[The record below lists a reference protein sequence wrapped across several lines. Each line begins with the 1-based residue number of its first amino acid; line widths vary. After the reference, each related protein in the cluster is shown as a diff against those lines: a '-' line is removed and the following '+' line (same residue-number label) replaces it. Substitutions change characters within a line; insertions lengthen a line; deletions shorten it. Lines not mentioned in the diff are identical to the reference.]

1 VGLHA
6 QSRTNCNSNKENTGG
21 MNMGTFAFK
30 MPDIGEG
37 VVEGEVVEWMVAV
50 GDVVKEDDPIL
61 SVMTDKATVEIP
73 SPVDGK
79 VTKVIG
85 EAGDILP
92 VGVVCIEFEVEG
104 SGNASASEQAPAKT
118 EAAPAKEEAKPVP
131 APAPEPVA
139 APAPAP
145 VAAAPVARAA
155 GTKALASPA
164 VRQRAREANISLDHV
179 AGSGPAGR
187 ISHADLDAHIAGG
200 ASGASRAAPVGGRAR
215 VELNGTETMKVIG
228 LRRKIADSMIASYST
243 IPHFSYFEE
252 VDVTALEELR
262 QHLNAT
268 RPAGAPKL
276 TYLPFI
282 MQALVKAL
290 AERPECNAL
299 YDDEANVV
307 TRHEAVNL
315 GIATQTDRGL
325 FVPVVKHVE
334 AMDIWQSA
342 SEMGRVTSETRDG
355 KAGVEDLTGSTFT
368 ITSLGRLGGLGATP
382 IINKPEVGILGVHNA
397 KDRAVVRNGAVVVRR
412 MMNLSSSWDHRVVD
426 GHDGATLVQ
435 LVKTYLENPATIFM

>member
-1 VGLHA
+1 
-6 QSRTNCNSNKENTGG
+6 
-21 MNMGTFAFK
+21 

-50 GDVVKEDDPIL
+50 GDTVKEDDPIL

-73 SPVDGK
+73 SPVDGT
-79 VTKVIG
+79 VTKVVG

-92 VGVVCIEFEVEG
+92 VGVVCIEFEVDG
-104 SGNASASEQAPAKT
+104 AGNASASDDAPA
-118 EAAPAKEEAKPVP
+118 AEE
-131 APAPEPVA
+131 
-139 APAPAP
+139 APAPAAKESKP
-145 VAAAPVARAA
+145 EPTPEVAPAPTPAPKAAATPAPSAAPVARAP

-200 ASGASRAAPVGGRAR
+200 ASGASRAAPMGGRAR
-215 VELNGTETMKVIG
+215 TELNGTEAMKVIG
-228 LRRKIADSMIASYST
+228 LRRKIADSMIASYSS

-268 RPAGAPKL
+268 RPEGAPKL

-290 AERPECNAL
+290 AQRPECNAL

-307 TRHEAVNL
+307 TRHEAINL

-342 SEMGRVTSETRDG
+342 TEMGRVTGATRDG

-397 KDRAVVRNGAVVVRR
+397 KDRAVVRDGAVVIRR

>member
-1 VGLHA
+1 
-6 QSRTNCNSNKENTGG
+6 
-21 MNMGTFAFK
+21 MGKFEFK
-30 MPDIGEG
+30 LPDIGEG
-37 VVEGEVVEWMVAV
+37 VVEGEIVEWMVAV
-50 GDVVKEDDPIL
+50 GDTVKEDDPIL

-73 SPVDGK
+73 APCDGT
-79 VTKVIG
+79 VASIVG

-92 VGVVCIEFEVEG
+92 VGGVCIVFDVDGE
-104 SGNASASEQAPAKT
+104 GNASEASEPVVEDAPAV
-118 EAAPAKEEAKPVP
+118 EEKVEPVVEEK
-131 APAPEPVA
+131 APEP

-145 VAAAPVARAA
+145 AAPAAAAPVARAA

-164 VRQRAREANISLDHV
+164 VRQRARAANIDLQLV

-187 ISHADLDAHIAGG
+187 ISHADLDRHLAGG
-200 ASGASRAAPVGGRAR
+200 AASATPSMPMGGVAKVAR
-215 VELNGTETMKVIG
+215 NGTEDIKVIG
-228 LRRKIADSMIASYST
+228 LRRKIADGMMSSYST

-252 VDVTALEELR
+252 VDVTELESLR

-268 RPAGAPKL
+268 RPEGAPKL

-290 AERPECNAL
+290 AQRPECNAL
-299 YDDEANVV
+299 YDDEVGVV
-307 TRHEAVNL
+307 TRHEAINL

-325 FVPVVKHVE
+325 YVPVVKHVE

-342 SEMGRVTSETRDG
+342 AEMGRVTQATRDG
-355 KAGVEDLTGSTFT
+355 KAGVDDLTGSTFT

-397 KDRAVVRNGAVVVRR
+397 KDRAVVKDGHVVVRR
-412 MMNLSSSWDHRVVD
+412 IMNLSSSWDHRVVD
-426 GHDGATLVQ
+426 GHDGASLVQ
-435 LVKTYLENPATIFM
+435 LVKSYLEHPATIFM

>member
-1 VGLHA
+1 
-6 QSRTNCNSNKENTGG
+6 
-21 MNMGTFAFK
+21 MGTFAFK

-50 GDVVKEDDPIL
+50 GDTVKEDDPIL

-73 SPVDGK
+73 SPVDGT
-79 VTKVIG
+79 VTKVVG

-92 VGVVCIEFEVEG
+92 VGVVCIEFEVDG
-104 SGNASASEQAPAKT
+104 AGNASASEEAPAKK
-118 EAAPAKEEAKPVP
+118 A
-131 APAPEPVA
+131 APEPKEEA
-139 APAPAP
+139 APAPAAP
-145 VAAAPVARAA
+145 PTPAPAPAPAAAPAAAPVARAP

-179 AGSGPAGR
+179 AGSGPGGR

-200 ASGASRAAPVGGRAR
+200 ASGASRARPMGGRAR
-215 VELNGTETMKVIG
+215 TELNGTEAMKVIG

-268 RPAGAPKL
+268 RPEGAPKL

-307 TRHEAVNL
+307 TRHEAINL

-342 SEMGRVTSETRDG
+342 TEMGRVTGATREG
-355 KAGVEDLTGSTFT
+355 KAGVDDLTGSTFT

-397 KDRAVVRNGAVVVRR
+397 TDRAVVRNGSVVIRR

-426 GHDGATLVQ
+426 GHDGASLVQ

>member
-1 VGLHA
+1 
-6 QSRTNCNSNKENTGG
+6 
-21 MNMGTFAFK
+21 MGTFAFK

-50 GDVVKEDDPIL
+50 GDTVKEDDPIL

-73 SPVDGK
+73 SPVDGT
-79 VTKVIG
+79 VTKVVG

-104 SGNASASEQAPAKT
+104 AGNASASDDAPA
-118 EAAPAKEEAKPVP
+118 AKE
-131 APAPEPVA
+131 
-139 APAPAP
+139 APAPAAKESKP
-145 VAAAPVARAA
+145 EPTPEVAPAPTPAPKAAATPAPAAAPVARAP

-200 ASGASRAAPVGGRAR
+200 ASGASRAAPMGGRAR
-215 VELNGTETMKVIG
+215 TELNGTEAMKVIG
-228 LRRKIADSMIASYST
+228 LRRKIADSMIASYSS

-252 VDVTALEELR
+252 VDVTSLEELR

-268 RPAGAPKL
+268 RPEGAPKL

-290 AERPECNAL
+290 AQRPECNAL

-307 TRHEAVNL
+307 TRHEAINL

-342 SEMGRVTSETRDG
+342 TEMGRVTGATREG

-397 KDRAVVRNGAVVVRR
+397 KDRAVVRDGAVVIRR

-426 GHDGATLVQ
+426 GHDGASLVQ